1 MCNNKYEFKIYVFFF
16 FRIVDNLLIWTF
28 IRNSIDYLP
37 KKYSTLYDDFKKVNK
52 LKKLHFIFKL
62 D

>member
-1 MCNNKYEFKIYVFFF
+1 MFFF